1 MYNVYHMLRT
11 QIYLPEDLT
20 RDLKFM
26 AQKEDKPTAQIIR
39 DLLKEG
45 LRKRKGGKSAGETL
59 LELANLGVKG
69 PGDLSTNLFDYLYGK
84 KSDYAKRRK
93 K

>member
-1 MYNVYHMLRT
+1 MLRT

-26 AQKEDKPTAQIIR
+26 AQKEDKPTAEIIR
-39 DLLKEG
+39 SLLKEG
-45 LRKRKGGKSAGETL
+45 IRKRKTGKSAGKTL
-59 LELANLGVKG
+59 LELTKLGAKG

-84 KSDYAKRRK
+84 KSDYAKRKRK
-93 K
+93 